1 MKLNLQAHHLA
12 HLKRIGLADPPQ
24 SLEFSIEELQ
34 AAEKVWAHRYG
45 GEILEMKALAHI
57 AWKQQK
63 TKENA
68 EPELHPDVQHVAT
81 HLKRTYR
88 SLWLLA
94 ALLAF
99 LTFFVA
105 TAHCQFSKIKTVSA
119 TDGTHTVFA
128 ASPFSMSFTGCTVG
142 GTGSAWTISCASG
155 GTNNPGGSLHQLQT
169 NGGTVFN
176 GVGNGT
182 AGQVLCSN
190 GATLDPSMCD
200 PVVSGP
206 DAPGVAPTKNP
217 VQVGLFDGTNVQRIL
232 GSAAGRLS
240 VDVNSAPTTAVTGTF
255 FQSTQPVSSLQ
266 LPAALD
272 GSGFLKTHEQGT
284 AAISAASLPLPS
296 GAATAAKQPAL
307 GTAGTPAA
315 DVISIQGVTSMT
327 PVKVDGSGVTQPVSG
342 TVTVQQ
348 ATGTNLHTVCDSG
361 CSSSTAPADGA
372 TFNEGTT
379 SFSPFG
385 GYFRTSPTSLT
396 TDHMGAVG
404 MTATRHLFVNLPDAL
419 PAGTNVIGHV
429 IADSDS
435 TTAVTALP
443 ATPTGS
449 NVIGKVGI
457 DQTTP
462 GTTNAVQAANFP
474 ATVDTNSGVKSA
486 STIRVILATDQ
497 PQLTNKILVTPDS
510 VALPANQSVNVNQ
523 VAGAASSATN
533 PLYIRETDGTNAVVL
548 DPCRTQANIFK
559 PISQTASAQ
568 LVTGTAAKKIYICSI
583 NLVTAAANNVAM
595 VEGTGTV
602 CATGIAGMA
611 GGTTAATG
619 WNFAANG
626 GLTQGNGMGS
636 IMAEATNADNLC
648 LLQSAAVQL
657 SGSIGYVVQ

>member
-327 PVKVDGSGVTQPVSG
+327 PVKVDGSGVTQPVS
-342 TVTVQQ
+342 
-348 ATGTNLHTVCDSG
+348 AASLPLPSG
-361 CSSSTAPADGA
+361 ASTAAKQPAL
-372 TFNEGTT
+372 GT
-379 SFSPFG
+379 
-385 GYFRTSPTSLT
+385 
-396 TDHMGAVG
+396 
-404 MTATRHLFVNLPDAL
+404 
-419 PAGTNVIGHV
+419 AGTPSTDVI
-429 IADSDS
+429 
-435 TTAVTALP
+435 
-443 ATPTGS
+443 
-449 NVIGKVGI
+449 
-457 DQTTP
+457 
-462 GTTNAVQAANFP
+462 
-474 ATVDTNSGVKSA
+474 
-486 STIRVILATDQ
+486 TIQ
-497 PQLTNKILVTPDS
+497 
-510 VALPANQSVNVNQ
+510 
-523 VAGAASSATN
+523 GAASMTAVKVDGSATTQPVSAASLPLPTGAATAANQCGSSGPCQVSATGSANASGN
-533 PLYIRETDGTNAVVL
+533 PLFTRETDGTNAVVL

-602 CATGIAGMA
+602 CATSTAGMA

>member
-1 MKLNLQAHHLA
+1 
-12 HLKRIGLADPPQ
+12 
-24 SLEFSIEELQ
+24 LQ

-68 EPELHPDVQHVAT
+68 EPEIHPDVQHVAT

-94 ALLAF
+94 ALLVF

-105 TAHCQFSKIKTVSA
+105 TAHCQFSKIKSVSIS
-119 TDGTHTVFA
+119 DGTNNFFS
-128 ASPFSMSFTGCTVG
+128 ASPFKIMFSGCSISPSGSTV
-142 GTGSAWTISCASG
+142 TVSCAG
-155 GTNNPGGSLHQLQT
+155 AAANPGGSNHQIEFNA
-169 NGGTVFN
+169 NGIFG
-176 GVGNGT
+176 GIPAGT

-190 GATLDPSMCD
+190 GTTSDPAMCD

-206 DAPGVAPTKNP
+206 DAPGVAPTKPP
-217 VQVGLFDGTNVQRIL
+217 VQVGLFDGTNIQRVL
-232 GSAAGRLS
+232 GSSAGRLS
-240 VDVNSAPTTAVTGTF
+240 VDVNSAPTTPVTGTF
-255 FQSTQPVSSLQ
+255 FQATQPVSSLQ

-284 AAISAASLPLPS
+284 AAVSAVSLPLPS
-296 GAATAAKQPAL
+296 NAAQETGGNLATLAGIVSAAKAAVKTADGDQATLGAKADAKNAATDTTAVSAISLLKEISSLLQGTITITPSGTITISGAVTQSGTWTVQPGNTANTTAWKVDNSGVVQPISASALPLPTGAATSANQC
-307 GTAGTPAA
+307 G
-315 DVISIQGVTSMT
+315 
-327 PVKVDGSGVTQPVSG
+327 GSGP
-342 TVTVQQ
+342 
-348 ATGTNLHTVCDSG
+348 C
-361 CSSSTAPADGA
+361 
-372 TFNEGTT
+372 
-379 SFSPFG
+379 
-385 GYFRTSPTSLT
+385 
-396 TDHMGAVG
+396 
-404 MTATRHLFVNLPDAL
+404 
-419 PAGTNVIGHV
+419 
-429 IADSDS
+429 
-435 TTAVTALP
+435 
-443 ATPTGS
+443 
-449 NVIGKVGI
+449 
-457 DQTTP
+457 
-462 GTTNAVQAANFP
+462 
-474 ATVDTNSGVKSA
+474 
-486 STIRVILATDQ
+486 
-497 PQLTNKILVTPDS
+497 
-510 VALPANQSVNVNQ
+510 Q
-523 VAGAASSATN
+523 VSATASANASGN
-533 PLYIRETDGTNAVVL
+533 PIFTRETDGTNPVIL

-568 LVTGTAAKKIYICSI
+568 LVTGTSAKKIYICSI

-611 GGTTAATG
+611 GGSTAATG